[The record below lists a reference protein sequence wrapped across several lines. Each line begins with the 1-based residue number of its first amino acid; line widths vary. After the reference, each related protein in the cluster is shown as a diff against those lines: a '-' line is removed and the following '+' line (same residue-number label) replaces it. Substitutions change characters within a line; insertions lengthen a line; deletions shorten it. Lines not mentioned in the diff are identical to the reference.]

1 MQYSTAICN
10 KIGFRGR
17 KLAVF
22 NVLYTVF
29 PGCTTVYLL
38 SLVFDRPNSSETR
51 NPFKMPSSLEAHIV
65 IFAVSLN
72 NPINRR
78 LQDELLLTYK
88 HVIWETQLERLNT
101 FEVLDMLIGE
111 SNFKCF

>member
-29 PGCTTVYLL
+29 PGYTTVYLL
-38 SLVFDRPNSSETR
+38 SLFFDRPNSSETR
-51 NPFKMPSSLEAHIV
+51 NLLKMPGSLEAHIV
-65 IFAVSLN
+65 IFTVSLN
-72 NPINRR
+72 NPMNRH
-78 LQDELLLTYK
+78 LQDEIY
-88 HVIWETQLERLNT
+88 R
-101 FEVLDMLIGE
+101 
-111 SNFKCF
+111 CC